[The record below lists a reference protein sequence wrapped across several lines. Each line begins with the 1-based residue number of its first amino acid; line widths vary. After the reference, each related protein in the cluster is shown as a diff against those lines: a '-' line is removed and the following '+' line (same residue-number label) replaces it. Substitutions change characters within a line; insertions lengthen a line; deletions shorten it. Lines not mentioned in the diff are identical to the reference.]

1 MKPTVAILV
10 APGTNRHHDLA
21 FAFSQADCDH
31 VFIQVTDLPE
41 ESKNLSSAQIIAV
54 AGGFSYADALGS
66 GRVFSDELNHRI
78 GGILHAR
85 VAAGVPVIG
94 ICNGFQMLVR
104 SGLLT
109 GDPESLTTQQQI
121 ALAHNDHGNFVC
133 RWVTLAPVS
142 RRSIWTAG
150 LSSNITCPVA
160 HGEGRVVA
168 SDKTLTYLHDNDMV
182 ALRYVNHDGKPAAG
196 QGPMN
201 PNGSIDDIAG
211 LCDSSGLVLGLMPHP
226 ENHVTQRQSRSGSP
240 IGIHGLAL
248 NLFKSGVQHV
258 KQS

>member
-109 GDPESLTTQQQI
+109 
-121 ALAHNDHGNFVC
+121 
-133 RWVTLAPVS
+133 
-142 RRSIWTAG
+142 
-150 LSSNITCPVA
+150 
-160 HGEGRVVA
+160 
-168 SDKTLTYLHDNDMV
+168 
-182 ALRYVNHDGKPAAG
+182 
-196 QGPMN
+196 
-201 PNGSIDDIAG
+201 
-211 LCDSSGLVLGLMPHP
+211 
-226 ENHVTQRQSRSGSP
+226 
-240 IGIHGLAL
+240 
-248 NLFKSGVQHV
+248 
-258 KQS
+258 